1 MLTTQN
7 TKSRTPQGSCH
18 MKYTN
23 LRNEE
28 KRNKPSTP
36 RYLTTRPNTTRNL
49 PFCNCRMQL
58 VFSCMRH
65 MQLQIRLVA

>member
-7 TKSRTPQGSCH
+7 TTSKTLQGSCL

-28 KRNKPSTP
+28 KEG
-36 RYLTTRPNTTRNL
+36 
-49 PFCNCRMQL
+49 
-58 VFSCMRH
+58 
-65 MQLQIRLVA
+65 